1 MNRFVIFLVALV
13 VIGALIISVFPIKN
27 QLELDSIRADSIAK
41 QEAAAIESQYNE
53 IKQSETDTSQSLAA
67 VSPEAS
73 DTNLVGSRT
82 ADSGDSSKQNM
93 GNKPSVAAEKIVAQ
107 AVNKPV
113 SAKPNEVVASNP
125 KQLAEQRLANKS
137 TPPKTNT
144 ATSAVKKTTTAPNN
158 KAEINVKN
166 TATATNT
173 TTTTNTNKAEIRY
186 KITIACFADAKREA
200 DLRKEFKLKTTDPI
214 KVAKHPSNNCW
225 RYMVGNYSN
234 SADAFKKLSELR
246 KYDKDCQVVQVTTK
260 ANKET
265 VEIYKEGQK

>member
-1 MNRFVIFLVALV
+1 MNRFIIFLVALV
-13 VIGALIISVFPIKN
+13 VVGALIISVFPIKN

-53 IKQSETDTSQSLAA
+53 IKQSEADTSQSLAA
-67 VSPEAS
+67 VSPEAT
-73 DTNLVGSRT
+73 DTNFVGSRT
-82 ADSGDSSKQNM
+82 ANSGDASKQKM
-93 GNKPSVAAEKIVAQ
+93 GNKPSVATEKIVTQ

-113 SAKPNEVVASNP
+113 STKSNEVVASNP

-137 TPPKTNT
+137 TPPKANT
-144 ATSAVKKTTTAPNN
+144 ATSAVKKTTTAPSN
-158 KAEINVKN
+158 KAEINAKN
-166 TATATNT
+166 TATTT

-186 KITIACFADAKREA
+186 KVTVACFADAKREA
-200 DLRKEFKLKTTDPI
+200 ELRKKFKLKTTDPI

-234 SADAFKKLSELR
+234 SAEAFTKLSELR

-265 VEIYKEGQK
+265 VEIYKERQK